1 MFTNYWV
8 GIYPLAQVM
17 SFQTIPTQ
25 FDWFC
30 SPISFPSVATWLTV
44 AWPIRWHLRGISE
57 TLNQSVVGESW
68 GSGAG
73 WILGAWG
80 AEEGWVLENL
90 AYDTHRAPYVRKWKE
105 RREPGCLYPWFLF
118 LRQRCQVAQLCRT
131 LQPLTKQTQPS
142 GSRMLTT
149 YHKTAQNRCI
159 CMQMCWILLA
169 QFICALYTQIK
180 SPSLFRTAWSE
191 IYPLLFV
198 ACLVIQYCD

>member
-80 AEEGWVLENL
+80 AEEGCPGTLSVWHIEHLMLGSGRREENL
-90 AYDTHRAPYVRKWKE
+90 AVCTLGFCFLGNVAKWLSCVGPSNLWPSKHNPLVQE
-105 RREPGCLYPWFLF
+105 CSQQNNLSQNSPEQVDLYANVLNIIGTIY
-118 LRQRCQVAQLCRT
+118 LRFVHT
-131 LQPLTKQTQPS
+131 NK
-142 GSRMLTT
+142 
-149 YHKTAQNRCI
+149 
-159 CMQMCWILLA
+159 
-169 QFICALYTQIK
+169 K
-180 SPSLFRTAWSE
+180 S
-191 IYPLLFV
+191 FV
-198 ACLVIQYCD
+198 V